1 MKTKTRPTPLKNV
14 LASIIGLLALCVE
27 TEEAETQAAADA
39 FAKER
44 ADLDEKIRTNP
55 RLKEHEKRSQAGST
69 VEQLTETIDWTRQ
82 CGARAKVLCEEV
94 RKDLETLVKANK
106 IKSADDLY
114 ELSEAWRAKWGQR
127 SREIRADKARVHY
140 CKALAL
146 AGDEE

>member
-1 MKTKTRPTPLKNV
+1 MKTKTRPTPLKHV
-14 LASIIGLLALCVE
+14 LASIVGLLVLCVE

-44 ADLDEKIRTNP
+44 ADLEEKIRTNP
-55 RLKEHEKRSQAGST
+55 TLKPHEKRSQAGST

-82 CGARAKVLCEEV
+82 CGARAKTLCEEAQ
-94 RKDLETLVKANK
+94 KELQALVKANK
-106 IKSADDLY
+106 IRSADDLY
-114 ELSEAWRAKWGQR
+114 ELSEAWRAKFGQR